1 MARRQR
7 RTFSAEFKHDA
18 ASLIFEH
25 GYGFAEGCRAVDV
38 HENTLRSWVQQ
49 LESECGGI
57 TSKSKGVITP
67 STGSPLLLEPLGC
80 KNATVTLLE

>member
-1 MARRQR
+1 MLGGSI
-7 RTFSAEFKHDA
+7 TPNEEVFNGKKTTSNFSAEFQHDA

-49 LESECGGI
+49 LESECGG
-57 TSKSKGVITP
+57 
-67 STGSPLLLEPLGC
+67 
-80 KNATVTLLE
+80 